1 MIWMAIIWLVAGV
14 FAAVLFGLAARRTQE
29 PAELIEH
36 KHATTS
42 SSAQG

>member
-1 MIWMAIIWLVAGV
+1 MVWLAIIWLAAGA

-36 KHATTS
+36 KHASTSTS
-42 SSAQG
+42 SQG